1 MKKAQLVVSVE
12 MNEDG
17 AIKSSHRPL
26 TPSDKKTFE
35 SWPSSGLAQMSHALF
50 VEALR
55 REAYTMMIAALS
67 TGVHPHDLEADEVVA
82 MVGEHVT
89 RLLRDFTKSAVEEA
103 FEVLHAQAEGKTPPA
118 H

>member
-1 MKKAQLVVSVE
+1 MKRAQLVVSVE
-12 MNEDG
+12 MNDDG

-67 TGVHPHDLEADEVVA
+67 KGVHPHDLEAADIVA
-82 MVGEHVT
+82 MVDEHVT
-89 RLLRDFTKSAVEEA
+89 RLLQTFTKSAVEETL
-103 FEVLHAQAEGKTPPA
+103 EVLRAQAEVKPPA
-118 H
+118 T